1 MKSVNSHSHA
11 QLSHKLLL
19 LFDVLDRDDITEN
32 ADENISID
40 IEPQQKVFPVRG
52 VTVGVVILFIIS

>member
-11 QLSHKLLL
+11 QLSHKLL

>member
-1 MKSVNSHSHA
+1 MKSVKA

-19 LFDVLDRDDITEN
+19 LFDVDDITEN

-40 IEPQQKVFPVRG
+40 IEPIKK
-52 VTVGVVILFIIS
+52 LSL